1 MADSTQAQAQEFGRR
16 KGPTSSSK
24 ATEEV
29 SSPSCFRHPS
39 QDPAGTETRDSP
51 TMEALTTQLNEAVRI
66 SGTDSLVAQ
75 DKSRLDLHPTKQGTT
90 AFDSCS
96 TNGASLT
103 YEEKQHRTEDGVAP
117 PRAIERTTACTSGYI
132 PTSGPKEQPYTN
144 MNDVAKV
151 DHVEEAQRHDQTH
164 FMAVPIDVLPP
175 NADIPE
181 YDMHLLN
188 LARHADPFRML
199 GCHKVECADSDKR
212 IVVVRVWL
220 KNVDHV
226 ELRPRAGVSD
236 WRLPPPLESV
246 QLERKGE
253 LLFHKASANA
263 RAASAFEM
271 YTTDPSA
278 SSRGCPVKSS
288 DPYVPLDYELLVR
301 GEGEETPR
309 VVYDT
314 YSFGMTVPQYNLELF
329 QSGSCWHVDNLMGS
343 HIITVDGVTGVRF
356 AVWAP
361 NCICVSVVGDWN
373 GWDGR
378 AHPMRKRVEFGCWD
392 LFIPGIGA
400 GEKYGY
406 RIHARNGTD
415 FIKIDPYAQEFEVPP
430 KTASIISACD
440 DAFKPAESRYQWHD
454 QEWMAR
460 RKVLG
465 ETDQLH
471 REPMSIYEVHLP
483 SWMRGQDGRY
493 LSYRELADRLVPHV
507 KNMNFTHVEFLPL
520 AHHPFE
526 GSWGYQV
533 TGLYAPY
540 SRLGNP
546 DDFKYLVD
554 TLHQANIG
562 VFIDFVPAHF
572 CKDSWGL
579 VYYDGEPCYE
589 YADPREGEHKLW
601 GTAVFNYR
609 RNEVRSFLLGAAY
622 HWLRRY
628 HIDGL
633 RIDAVSSM
641 LYKNHQKKDGEWL
654 PNEHG
659 GDANLQAISLL
670 QELNWVVHK
679 EFPGVFTMAEESTSW
694 RGVTDKADGQAT
706 TQVHPTAPSVESS
719 RRLGFDAK
727 WDLGWMND
735 TLSYLC
741 CPVENRRKCHNK
753 LTFRGLYMA
762 HERWILP
769 LSHDEVVSGKG
780 SLLDKCGYLGTP
792 FEDRIRTLKT
802 LYGFQI
808 GMPGRPLIFMG
819 GEIGQGREW
828 KDNRSVDWHEGEEEL
843 RKKLCIWVS
852 DLLGLYK
859 SQPALHAGD
868 DETWNFKW
876 TDCDNNNDCIVAFL
890 RSYEFWFNDILVV
903 CNFSPQAY
911 YRYPVGVPHGGE
923 WQLLLNSDD
932 WKYAGGMCGRGNG
945 SYIHTTQGGRLGW
958 PYCLWLD
965 VPGNGCLY
973 LKAPQPS
980 AEEKRR
986 MINESQRAKE
996 PADREGKTGD
1006 AGLKDQPEG
1015 SS

>member
-1 MADSTQAQAQEFGRR
+1 MTDCAQGIAKKAGGTKRGSDKTSDDLFQHPPVDSA
-16 KGPTSSSK
+16 S
-24 ATEEV
+24 
-29 SSPSCFRHPS
+29 
-39 QDPAGTETRDSP
+39 TETPDSP
-51 TMEALTTQLNEAVRI
+51 TM
-66 SGTDSLVAQ
+66 DSLIARMTEAIGPSDKKASKEAAQHTEAQGREATKDVLCGNGVA
-75 DKSRLDLHPTKQGTT
+75 PT
-90 AFDSCS
+90 AH
-96 TNGASLT
+96 
-103 YEEKQHRTEDGVAP
+103 EEKQLNDASQPIRTS
-117 PRAIERTTACTSGYI
+117 ACTSGYI
-132 PTSGPKEQPYTN
+132 PSPGPKEQPNTN
-144 MNDVAKV
+144 MHDVAKV
-151 DHVEEAQRHDQTH
+151 DHVEEAQKHEQTH
-164 FMAVPIDVLPP
+164 FMAVPLDECPP
-175 NADIPE
+175 SAHMPE
-181 YDMHLLN
+181 YDLHLLN
-188 LARHADPFRML
+188 LGWHADPFRML
-199 GCHKVECADSDKR
+199 GCHAVERPDSEKR
-212 IVVVRVWL
+212 LVVVRVWL
-220 KNVDHV
+220 KNVSHV

-236 WRLPPPLESV
+236 WRLPSPLESV
-246 QLERKGE
+246 PLQRTGE
-253 LLFHKASANA
+253 LLFQK
-263 RAASAFEM
+263 AFEI

-278 SSRGCPVKSS
+278 TSRGPAVKSS
-288 DPYVPLDYELLVR
+288 DPYVPLDYELIVKD
-301 GEGEETPR
+301 GESTR
-309 VVYDT
+309 IVHDAYC
-314 YSFGMTVPQYNLELF
+314 FGMTVPQYNLELF

-343 HIITVDGVTGVRF
+343 HVLIVDGVVGVRF

-392 LFIPGIGA
+392 LFIPGIGP

-406 RIHARNGTD
+406 RIHSRSGAD
-415 FIKIDPYAQEFEVPP
+415 FIKIDPYAQEFENPP
-430 KTASIISACD
+430 KTASIISSCD
-440 DAFKPAESRYQWHD
+440 DAFKPAEARYKWHD
-454 QEWMAR
+454 QEWMQK
-460 RKVLG
+460 RKQLG
-465 ETDQLH
+465 ESDQLR
-471 REPMSIYEVHLP
+471 REPMAIYEVHLP

-540 SRLGNP
+540 SRLGTP

-694 RGVTDKADGQAT
+694 RGVTDKAQG
-706 TQVHPTAPSVESS
+706 
-719 RRLGFDAK
+719 LGFDAK

-741 CPVENRRKCHNK
+741 CPVEDRRKCHNK

-828 KDNRSVDWHEGEEEL
+828 KDSRSVDWHEGDEEL

-852 DLLGLYK
+852 DLLGLYRA
-859 SQPALHAGD
+859 QPALHAGD
-868 DETWNFKW
+868 DEAWNFKW

-890 RSYEFWFNDILVV
+890 RSYQVWFNDILVV
-903 CNFSPQAY
+903 CNFSPQPY

-932 WKYAGGMCGRGNG
+932 WKYAGGMCGMGNG

-965 VPGNGCLY
+965 VPANGCLY
-973 LKAPQPS
+973 VKAPQPS
-980 AEEKRR
+980 PAEKER
-986 MINESQRAKE
+986 MLRETQQAPPAQAEQDASEAEVAKE
-996 PADREGKTGD
+996 ARPQRTDTGAPRVVEELEMHHVVNEQ
-1006 AGLKDQPEG
+1006 AGEKAATKAAIPV
-1015 SS
+1015 